1 LQNKYAAIWDDEE
14 YYPILKKYQLSRLI
28 DIYKLSYVQINE
40 VAGLYQLR
48 KGDIR

>member
-1 LQNKYAAIWDDEE
+1 
-14 YYPILKKYQLSRLI
+14 LI

-48 KGDIR
+48 KGDIRWKSV